1 MHLVTGVAVP
11 FLQQAHGFSSAGLQH
26 GHITF
31 KELVPIVVTCA
42 VWGHLWKGMQNRLL
56 PLQQCS
62 SCVHYQIRIL
72 KGPDGDASSLLC
84 ISWFSTLV
92 FAGYIRIMQLPI
104 IGHVTVSLPSCS
116 WFPIPAPNQQF
127 CLSG

>member
-72 KGPDGDASSLLC
+72 KGPDGDASYAMPILIHCCVSVG
-84 ISWFSTLV
+84 LV
-92 FAGYIRIMQLPI
+92 PWYLPGI
-104 IGHVTVSLPSCS
+104 
-116 WFPIPAPNQQF
+116 
-127 CLSG
+127 